1 MLAAA
6 EAAVLAVRA
15 EGGRCGVAAAL
26 IGSRGAEMDV
36 SSAAVARASAQVR
49 QNEVSVEIQRG
60 M

>member
-15 EGGRCGVAAAL
+15 EGGHCGVAAAL

-36 SSAAVARASAQVR
+36 SSAAADRASGQAR